1 MPETPPDDPYQP
13 PADWEES
20 ELKPHPGYQPILK
33 RWHPLR
39 LKYNLIMLGVGV
51 LAALPALS
59 SESII
64 DLVSGAL
71 FYWFLPIYF
80 SPWASFR
87 SSSSHG
93 SQGKMIIQTSADSS
107 FS

>member
-1 MPETPPDDPYQP
+1 MPETPPEDPYQP

-71 FYWFLPIYF
+71 FYGFLPIYF
-80 SPWASFR
+80 HLGHR
-87 SSSSHG
+87 SGVHPHMAHK
-93 SQGKMIIQTSADSS
+93 GK
-107 FS
+107 